1 MKRIISM
8 VLSIAMLIC
17 VAGAFGVTAFAYND
31 TFELDYKVCGDY
43 KYFLSETGTA
53 SIVEY
58 TGSAKQLD
66 IPSELDGYTV
76 TEIVH
81 QAFYHCNSLVSITI
95 PDSVTLIHFGGI
107 EYCENLTSVKV
118 PGSVETI
125 ADYNFGGCDK
135 LTDVELGNGIT
146 NLYTG
151 VFHDCPSLKEITI
164 PESVKIIG
172 ESSFSGCDNLS
183 SITVLSKDCNMYSA
197 IPHTTTI
204 YGYKGSTAEEY
215 AISENIK
222 FVALDNS
229 GEQGIISESTD
240 DTYVIGSEKGAS
252 IHCGYPIDQFS
263 GVMMD
268 GVEVSSDNYTL
279 TEGLTILTFKTAY
292 LNSLKV
298 GKHEV
303 MLNFVSG
310 SVKSIL
316 TIENK
321 APDTPADSE
330 KPAETEKPT
339 TTENA
344 VPNKPAGTNNTSP
357 NTGANTAAFGVFS
370 ATAVIWLALIALKKK
385 R

>member
-1 MKRIISM
+1 
-8 VLSIAMLIC
+8 MLIC

-31 TFELDYKVCGDY
+31 WIYDSDYKVCGDY

-53 SIVEY
+53 SIAEY

-76 TEIVH
+76 TEIEH
-81 QAFYHCNSLVSITI
+81 QAFFQCNSLVSITI
-95 PDSVTLIHFGGI
+95 PDSVTLISFGGI

-118 PGSVETI
+118 PGSVEII

-164 PESVKIIG
+164 PESVKFIAEG
-172 ESSFSGCDNLS
+172 LFSGCDNLS
-183 SITVLSKDCNMYSA
+183 SITVLSKDCELDVSV
-197 IPHTTTI
+197 IPHTATI
-204 YGYKGSTAEEY
+204 YGYKGSPAEEY

-229 GEQGIISESTD
+229 GEQGIISEGTD

-252 IHCGYPIDQFS
+252 IHCSYPIDQFS
-263 GVMMD
+263 GVLMD

-279 TEGLTILTFKTAY
+279 TEGSTILTFKPAY
-292 LNSLKV
+292 LNSLEV

-303 MLNFVSG
+303 TLNFVSG

-321 APDTPADSE
+321 APNTPADSE

-344 VPNKPAGTNNTSP
+344 APNKPAGTNNTSP
-357 NTGANTAAFGVFS
+357 NTGANTVALGAFS
-370 ATAVIWLALIALKKK
+370 ATAVIGLALIALKKK
-385 R
+385 YK